1 MVARSDGQSVADPA
15 LRGCDV
21 GHPVAVT
28 AITGRTGKVQ
38 VMAKA
43 KAKSKKSAK
52 GASAAKLGDLPRA
65 DLGQRAIDAAMDIA
79 AREGWRGVTLAAV
92 AEACGVPLMEL
103 YARYPSRTAI
113 LAGFARKIDGAVLR
127 GGSATAA
134 TATADAEESPRDRLF
149 DVLMRRYDAMKP
161 YREAIASI
169 AAEAP
174 RDPLALLCLCGQGRR
189 SMAWMLE
196 AAGIGSGGLLGAL
209 KAKGLGAIHLS
220 VLRVWLSD
228 DSEDLAKTM
237 AALDTALRRV
247 EPMARTIFARG

>member
-1 MVARSDGQSVADPA
+1 
-15 LRGCDV
+15 
-21 GHPVAVT
+21 
-28 AITGRTGKVQ
+28 
-38 VMAKA
+38 MAKA
-43 KAKSKKSAK
+43 KAKARKSARK
-52 GASAAKLGDLPRA
+52 SGGSKSDPPRA
-65 DLGQRAIDAAMDIA
+65 DLGQRAIDAAMDLA
-79 AREGWRGVTLAAV
+79 AREGWGSVTLTAV

-127 GGSATAA
+127 GGT
-134 TATADAEESPRDRLF
+134 TTADAGESPRDRLF
-149 DVLMRRYDAMKP
+149 DVMMRRYDAMKP

-196 AAGIGSGGLLGAL
+196 AAGIGSGGPLGAL
-209 KAKGLGAIHLS
+209 KAKGLGAIHLG

-228 DSEDLAKTM
+228 DSEDLGKTM
-237 AALDTALRRV
+237 AALDTMLRRV
-247 EPMARTIFARG
+247 EPVARTIFARA